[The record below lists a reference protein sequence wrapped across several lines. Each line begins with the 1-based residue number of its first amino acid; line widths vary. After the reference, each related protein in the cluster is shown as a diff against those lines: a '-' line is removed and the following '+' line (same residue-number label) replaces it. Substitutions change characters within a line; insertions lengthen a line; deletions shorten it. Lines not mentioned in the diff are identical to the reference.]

1 MSNNTLKLLA
11 QKAKKRLSTAGQTI
25 SQKQSTAYLSQSSYA
40 IVASL
45 QDIKEDPLFDKV
57 KKLLE
62 REDIF
67 NPIAEL
73 TDHKIFDKLSQIE
86 KERYVIDISKRYN
99 ELKNYLQKN
108 KQWKMMHFA
117 SFFYCD

>member
-25 SQKQSTAYLSQSSYA
+25 SQKQTTAYLSQSTYA
-40 IVASL
+40 IVANL
-45 QDIKEDPLFDKV
+45 QNIKEDPLYDKV

-73 TDHKIFDKLSQIE
+73 TDHKIFDSLSQVE

-99 ELKNYLQKN
+99 ELKE
-108 KQWKMMHFA
+108 HFA
-117 SFFYCD
+117 KTEK

>member
-11 QKAKKRLSTAGQTI
+11 QKAKKRLSTAGQTM
-25 SQKQSTAYLSQSSYA
+25 SQKQTTAYLSQGTYA
-40 IVASL
+40 IVANL
-45 QDIKEDPLFDKV
+45 QDIKEDPLYDKV

-73 TDHKIFDKLSQIE
+73 TDHKVFDKLSQVE

-99 ELKNYLQKN
+99 ELKEHFSKN
-108 KQWKMMHFA
+108 EK
-117 SFFYCD
+117 